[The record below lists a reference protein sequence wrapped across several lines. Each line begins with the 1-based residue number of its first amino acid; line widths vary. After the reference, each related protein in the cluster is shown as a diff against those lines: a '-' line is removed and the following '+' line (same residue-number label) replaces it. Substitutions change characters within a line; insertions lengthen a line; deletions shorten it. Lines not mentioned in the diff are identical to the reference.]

1 MRWMNDMA
9 LAMTVTQIV
18 NVSFCAY
25 GEGMRTFRL
34 EIETNGGRR
43 EEVARQRM
51 IVKASCAARDPEMPL
66 Q

>member
-1 MRWMNDMA
+1 
-9 LAMTVTQIV
+9 MTVTQIV

>member
-1 MRWMNDMA
+1 
-9 LAMTVTQIV
+9 MTVTQI
-18 NVSFCAY
+18 SQRFIL
-25 GEGMRTFRL
+25 RL
-34 EIETNGGRR
+34 REVVPSGWRFETNGGRR